1 MVFIF
6 ILFQKT
12 VLYMAVENELIDFV
26 KLLLTNPTI
35 QVNIKYILKFNYL
48 NA

>member
-26 KLLLTNPTI
+26 KLLLTTEKI
-35 QVNIKYILKFNYL
+35 DVNIL
-48 NA
+48 NISN